1 MAPADVRAGFCGRGP
16 EGRADGDLDA
26 GGKRAASSGVRWF
39 HWRETMAPAAR
50 WVIAL
55 VVALVAGAIWM
66 FWKKPDTPPP
76 AAVSLAQAPAAASA
90 APAPAAP
97 APAPAPVVA
106 PEPPKPPEPVTVVV
120 FFDFDRSALRSGE
133 TAKLDEL
140 AAKAAAR
147 SGDRVEAVG
156 YADRIGEEPYNGPLS
171 RKRAD
176 AVAAYLATKGVDAGR
191 IRAEGKGESDA
202 TGGEACKDLGP
213 EHAKNQKLVDC
224 LERDRR
230 VTVVLVAAR

>member
-1 MAPADVRAGFCGRGP
+1 MAPAGMRAGFRIREP
-16 EGRADGDLDA
+16 AWRADGDVDA
-26 GGKRAASSGVRWF
+26 GGRRASSSGIRWF
-39 HWRETMAPAAR
+39 HRRETMAPAAR

-55 VVALVAGAIWM
+55 AVALVAGAIWM
-66 FWKKPDTPPP
+66 FWKKPEAAPP
-76 AAVSLAQAPAAASA
+76 APASLAQAPAAAPA
-90 APAPAAP
+90 APAAAAP

-106 PEPPKPPEPVTVVV
+106 AEPPKPPEPVTVVV
-120 FFDFDRSALRSGE
+120 FFDFDRSALRAGE

-147 SGDRVEAVG
+147 SGDRLEAVG

-176 AVAAYLATKGVDAGR
+176 AVAAYLAGKGVDAGR

-202 TGGEACKDLGP
+202 IGGEACKDLGP
-213 EHAKNQKLVDC
+213 DHAKNQKLVDC

-230 VTVVLVAAR
+230 VMVVLVAR

>member
-1 MAPADVRAGFCGRGP
+1 
-16 EGRADGDLDA
+16 
-26 GGKRAASSGVRWF
+26 
-39 HWRETMAPAAR
+39 MAPAAR
-50 WVIAL
+50 WVVGIVL
-55 VVALVAGAIWM
+55 ALVAVAVWM
-66 FWKKPDTPPP
+66 FWKKPETPPP
-76 AAVSLAQAPAAASA
+76 APVSLAQAPAAAPA
-90 APAPAAP
+90 APAPAAA
-97 APAPAPVVA
+97 APAPAAVAPVAA

-120 FFDFDRSALRSGE
+120 FFDFDRSALRAGE

-147 SGDRVEAVG
+147 SGDRLEAVG

-213 EHAKNQKLVDC
+213 DHAKNQKLVDC

-230 VTVVLVAAR
+230 VTVVLAAAR